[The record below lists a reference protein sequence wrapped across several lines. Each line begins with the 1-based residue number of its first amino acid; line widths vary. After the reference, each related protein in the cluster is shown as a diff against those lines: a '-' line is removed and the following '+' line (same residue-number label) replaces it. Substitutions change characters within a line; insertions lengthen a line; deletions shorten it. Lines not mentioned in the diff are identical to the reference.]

1 MISNTYLSSTP
12 SRGATLL
19 ALLMV
24 LSCKSAG
31 DGGGSGGKGQTGG
44 DGGNQANGGNSAG
57 ENGGGGTGDTV
68 GNGQGGQGGGK
79 TGGTGGGKA
88 TGGTGGGKATGGTGG
103 SVATVTNTALCK
115 PPKLKLTRV
124 AATTKANVPMALAQA
139 KGDPRMFVVERD
151 GRIRILKDDKI
162 GTTPFL
168 DIRAS
173 VITTAISGDSERGLL
188 NMALHPQFPSDP
200 RFYLF
205 YTRRANDPNSQGAE
219 GHIVIAEGKQMSDTA
234 ASTTLKVLTVVA
246 LPEDHHIG
254 GMLAF
259 GPDGMLY
266 AGTGDGGGMDT
277 LKSGQNPMTKLSKIL
292 RIDVDNPTVKAAG
305 NLDLPGA
312 DIHSWAMGIRN
323 PYRGTFDRDTGDMYI
338 GDVGFSAWEEVN
350 FVPPGKSQLNFGW
363 GFDKSKQGIDPRN
376 PGRGEQDAISG
387 MEGLHPFPS
396 WTAVPWEPF
405 GYLPIIEVPHDG
417 NGWSKNTNA
426 YGDAGWTC
434 DGGSCASAI
443 MGGYVYRGADKDL
456 YGRYFFGDHVR
467 NTISSFIVKDG
478 KVTCLEDLT
487 ADLVTQTTNLQNI
500 NGFGQGGD
508 GAIFVHDLAAS
519 NIYRIERE

>member
-1 MISNTYLSSTP
+1 MNYNTYVVSPVLKGCTFV
-12 SRGATLL
+12 ALLL
-19 ALLMV
+19 AL
-24 LSCKSAG
+24 SCKDSG
-31 DGGGSGGKGQTGG
+31 GGGGGSGGQS
-44 DGGNQANGGNSAG
+44 QAGGNSAG
-57 ENGGGGTGDTV
+57 NAGSGGGSAGESGTGGTG
-68 GNGQGGQGGGK
+68 GGATGGK
-79 TGGTGGGKA
+79 TGGTGGA
-88 TGGTGGGKATGGTGG
+88 SGGTGGGKSTGGTGG
-103 SVATVTNTALCK
+103 STVAVTNTALCK
-115 PPKLKLTRV
+115 PPKLKLTPV
-124 AATTKANVPMALAQA
+124 AASTKANVPMALAQQ

-151 GRIRILKDDKI
+151 GRIKILLDDKI
-162 GTTPFL
+162 GATPFL
-168 DIRAS
+168 DIRSS
-173 VITTAISGDSERGLL
+173 VLTTPISGNSERGLL
-188 NMALHPQFPSDP
+188 NMALHPKFPTDP

-205 YTRRANDPNSQGAE
+205 YTRRSNDPHSQGGE
-219 GHIVIAEGKQMSDTA
+219 GHIVIAEGKQVSNTA
-234 ASTTLKVLTVVA
+234 AAPTLKALTVIPH
-246 LPEDHHIG
+246 PEDHHIG

-277 LKSGQNPMTKLSKIL
+277 LKSGQNPMTMLSKIL
-292 RIDVDNPTVKAAG
+292 RIDVDNPTVKPAG

-312 DIHSWAMGIRN
+312 DPLTWAMGARN
-323 PYRGTFDRDTGDMYI
+323 PYRGTFDRDTGDLYF

-405 GYLPIIEVPHDG
+405 GYLPIIEIPHDG
-417 NGWSKNTNA
+417 DGWSKNPA
-426 YGDAGWTC
+426 AFGDAGW
-434 DGGSCASAI
+434 SCQGNISSACARAI
-443 MGGYVYRGADKDL
+443 MGGYVYRGPDKDL
-456 YGRYFFGDHVR
+456 YGRYFYGDHVQ

-487 ADLVTQTTNLQNI
+487 ADLVTGTTRLQGL

-508 GAIFVHDLAAS
+508 GTLYVHDLAGS
-519 NIYRIERE
+519 NIYRIDRE